1 MQKNNVQNIE
11 ISQGAVGARL
21 KGLLQSP
28 LPVDYKITIVTM
40 ITTTININN
49 DTITTTI
56 TNQLQPK

>member
-40 ITTTININN
+40 TTTTININN
-49 DTITTTI
+49 YIITTTI
-56 TNQLQPK
+56 ISQQQPK

>member
-28 LPVDYKITIVTM
+28 LPVDYKITIVAM

-49 DTITTTI
+49 YLIHYK
-56 TNQLQPK
+56 NNN

>member
-1 MQKNNVQNIE
+1 MQKSNVQNIE

>member
-21 KGLLQSP
+21 NGLLQSP
-28 LPVDYKITIVTM
+28 LPFDYKITIVTM

>member
-28 LPVDYKITIVTM
+28 LPLDYKITIVTM

>member
-28 LPVDYKITIVTM
+28 LPVAYKITIVTM

-56 TNQLQPK
+56 TNQLQLK

>member
-28 LPVDYKITIVTM
+28 LPVDYKIKS
-40 ITTTININN
+40 NHDNN
-49 DTITTTI
+49 N
-56 TNQLQPK
+56 NQHKQLPYLLQQQ

>member
-11 ISQGAVGARL
+11 ISQGAVRTRL

-40 ITTTININN
+40 ITTTTNINN
-49 DTITTTI
+49 DITTTSI
-56 TNQLQPK
+56 NNQRQPK